1 MCRVHANLHILTY
14 YMYVC
19 QVLADPIQ
27 ILHVNEDFVVV
38 NKPASIPV
46 HPVGRFKVHNIKII
60 ILFID

>member
-1 MCRVHANLHILTY
+1 
-14 YMYVC
+14 MYVC